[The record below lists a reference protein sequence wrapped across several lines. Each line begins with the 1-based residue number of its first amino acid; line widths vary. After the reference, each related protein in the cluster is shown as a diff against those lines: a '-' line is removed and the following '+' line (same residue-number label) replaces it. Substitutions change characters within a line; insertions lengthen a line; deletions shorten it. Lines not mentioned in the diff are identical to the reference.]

1 MEDDFEGRLWPER
14 FHIHDEASADWAVDK
29 LVSMDEKL
37 ERLERQYKAAKAAIM
52 RDKEAFERRFLSEI
66 RAWAEGQLTGKT
78 KTLHLL
84 SGSISFRSVKGGPRI
99 KDHSDVLAW
108 AQENLPEAVVPTVTL
123 KVDAQAVKDHV
134 KAWGEI
140 PPGVEI
146 VDDRQELYI
155 KPVKE

>member
-37 ERLERQYKAAKAAIM
+37 ERLERQYKAAKAAIV
-52 RDKEAFERRFLSEI
+52 RDKEALERRFLSEI

-84 SGSISFRSVKGGPRI
+84 SGSISFRSVKGGPRVR
-99 KDHSDVLAW
+99 DAAEVLAW
-108 AQENLPEAVVPTVTL
+108 ARESLPEAIIETVTH
-123 KVDAQAVKDHV
+123 KVDAQTVKDHV

>member
-14 FHIHDEASADWAVDK
+14 FHIHDEATADWAVDK

-37 ERLERQYKAAKAAIM
+37 ERLERQYKAAKAAIV
-52 RDKEAFERRFLSEI
+52 RDKDAFERRFLSEI

-99 KDHSDVLAW
+99 ADSREVEAW
-108 AQENLPEAVVPTVTL
+108 AHENLPEAIIETVTH

-146 VDDRQELYI
+146 VDDRQEIYI
-155 KPVKE
+155 KPVKG